1 MTNKKV
7 GNPTLYSEDML
18 LKTRDYIEEFLQPVD
33 TESEVIPLEVI
44 PSTAGLARRLGV
56 ARSTVYLW
64 GEKHPEFQ
72 EELNELQATQEL
84 CLLNGGLQ
92 GRFNSNITKLA
103 LANHGYSDKQGIEHS
118 GGVQIETKSIKD
130 IFK

>member
-1 MTNKKV
+1 MMKR
-7 GNPTLYSEDML
+7 G
-18 LKTRDYIEEFLQPVD
+18 KTRYSNEMLNKAKDYIDEFLQPID
-33 TESEVIPLEVI
+33 SESEIVPLEVI
-44 PSTAGLARRLGV
+44 PSTAGLANRLSV

-64 GEKHPEFQ
+64 GDTHEEFK
-72 EELNELQATQEL
+72 EVLDHLKAIQEL

-92 GRFNSNITKLA
+92 GRFNSNIAKLA

-118 GGVQIETKSIKD
+118 GGVQIETRSIKD